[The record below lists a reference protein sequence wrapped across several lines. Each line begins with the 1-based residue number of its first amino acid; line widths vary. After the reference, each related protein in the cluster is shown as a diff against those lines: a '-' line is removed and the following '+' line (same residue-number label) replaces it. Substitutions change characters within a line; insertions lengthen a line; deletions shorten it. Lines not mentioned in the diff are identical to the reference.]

1 MSGEDTVETA
11 DVIVVGAGNAAM
23 CAALSAQEAG
33 ARVLV
38 LERAPEGDRGGN
50 SAHSGGAFRT
60 VYDGVE
66 DLKRIVPD
74 LTEAEIAMTDF
85 GTYTRD
91 TFFDDCMRLSN
102 WRANADLIEVL
113 VNRSLETMVWMR
125 EKGVRFVPIYG
136 RQAFKVDGRFK
147 FWGGLTVEAVGG
159 GQGLMDM
166 LFASAGKRGIRVL
179 YNARAVGLLAE
190 DDGVHGVEVVHE
202 GKRRALRAKAIVLGS
217 GGFHANAEWRARYLG
232 PDWDL
237 AKPRGTRFN
246 TGDGIQMARDAGA
259 LSYGHWSG
267 CHSVAYDRCA
277 PEFGEL
283 GLVGQQKNGF
293 PMGIMVNLRGERFFN
308 EGADFRN
315 YIYATLGK
323 SVLQQPSGLAWQ
335 VFDQHVMHLLS
346 DEYRIRQITK
356 VQADTIEE
364 LAEKMGDVGREG
376 FLRTVREWNA
386 AVRTDVPFNPN
397 IRDGRG
403 TVGLKVP
410 KTNWANPLTKPPF
423 IAIGITCGVTCTYGG
438 IRVDEAAQVVS
449 EDGSVIPGLFATGE
463 MVGGLYYTGYPGGA
477 GLMSGSV
484 FGRLAGSG
492 AAAYAARAGNMA
504 KA

>member
-1 MSGEDTVETA
+1 MGGEDTVEAA

-159 GQGLMDM
+159 GQGLMNM
-166 LFASAGKRGIRVL
+166 LFTSAGKRGIRVL
-179 YNARAVGLLAE
+179 YNARAVGLLAD

-202 GKRRALRAKAIVLGS
+202 GKRRALRAKAVVLGS

-323 SVLQQPSGLAWQ
+323 AVLQQPSGLAWQ
-335 VFDQHVMHLLS
+335 VFDQHVIHLLS

-364 LAEKMGDVGREG
+364 LAEKMGDVDREG

-423 IAIGITCGVTCTYGG
+423 IAIGITSGVTCTYGG

-449 EDGSVIPGLFATGE
+449 EDGPTIPGLFATGE

-477 GLMSGSV
+477 GLMSGAV

-492 AAAYAARAGNMA
+492 AAAYAARAGSTG

>member
-1 MSGEDTVETA
+1 MDSF

-60 VYDGVE
+60 VYDGID

-74 LTEAEIAMTDF
+74 LTGAEIAMSDF
-85 GTYTRD
+85 GTYTRE
-91 TFFDDCMRLSN
+91 TYFDDCMRLSN
-102 WRANADLIEVL
+102 WRANADLIQVL
-113 VNRSLETMVWMR
+113 VDRSLDTMEWMVG
-125 EKGVRFVPIYG
+125 KGVRFVPIYG
-136 RQAFKVDGRFK
+136 RQAFKIDGKFK

-159 GQGLMDM
+159 GRGLMDM
-166 LFASAGKRGIRVL
+166 LFASAAKRDIAVEYG
-179 YNARAVGLLAE
+179 ARGVGLRFG
-190 DDGVHGVEVVHE
+190 DDGVSGVEVVQ
-202 GKRRALRAKAIVLGS
+202 GGRRRVIATKSVVLGS

-267 CHSVAYDRCA
+267 CHAVAYDRCA
-277 PEFGEL
+277 PEFGEM

-293 PMGIMVNLRGERFFN
+293 PMGIIVNLKGERFFN

-323 SVLQQPSGLAWQ
+323 AILQQPAGYAWQ
-335 VFDQHVMHLLS
+335 IFDQHAAHLLS

-356 VQADTIEE
+356 VEANTLEE
-364 LAEKMGDVGREG
+364 LAEKMGDIDREG
-376 FLRTVREWNA
+376 FLRTMREFNA
-386 AVRTDVPFNPN
+386 AVMVDKPFNPN

-403 TVGLKVP
+403 TQGLAVP
-410 KTNWANPLTKPPF
+410 KSNWANPYTKPPF
-423 IAIGITCGVTCTYGG
+423 IAVGVTTGLTCTYGG
-438 IRVDEAAQVVS
+438 IRINEASEVVS
-449 EDGSVIPGLFATGE
+449 EDGPTIPGLFATGE
-463 MVGGLYYTGYPGGA
+463 LVGGLYYTGYPGGA

-484 FGRLAGSG
+484 FGRLAGAG
-492 AAAYAARAGNMA
+492 AAARA
-504 KA
+504 KR

>member
-1 MSGEDTVETA
+1 MSGEQEQQPV
-11 DVIVVGAGNAAM
+11 DVVVVGAGNAAM
-23 CAALSAQEAG
+23 CAALSAEEAG

-60 VYDGVE
+60 VYGGVE
-66 DLKRIVPD
+66 DLQRIIPD

-91 TFFDDCMRLSN
+91 TFFDDCMRLSH
-102 WRANADLIEVL
+102 WRANADLIQVL
-113 VNRSLETMVWMR
+113 VDRSLETMVWMR
-125 EKGVRFVPIYG
+125 GKGVRFVPIYG

-159 GQGLMDM
+159 GRGLMDM
-166 LFASAGKRGIRVL
+166 LFAAGEKRGVRVL
-179 YNARAVGLLAE
+179 YGTRAVGLLTD
-190 DDGVHGVEVVHE
+190 DDGVHGVEVVQE
-202 GKRRALRAKAIVLGS
+202 GRRRRIRARAVVLGS

-246 TGDGIQMARDAGA
+246 TGDGIQMARSIGA
-259 LSYGHWSG
+259 MSYGHWSG

-323 SVLQQPSGLAWQ
+323 AVLRQPSGLAWQ
-335 VFDQHVMHLLS
+335 VFDQRVAHLLS

-364 LAEKMGDVGREG
+364 LAERMGDVDREG

-403 TVGLKVP
+403 TVGLPVP
-410 KTNWANPLTKPPF
+410 KTHWANPLDTPPF
-423 IAIGITCGVTCTYGG
+423 FAVGITCGVTCTYGG
-438 IRVDEAAQVVS
+438 IRVNETAAVVS
-449 EDGSVIPGLFATGE
+449 EDGPVIPGLFATGE

-477 GLMSGSV
+477 GLMSGAV
-484 FGRLAGSG
+484 FGRLAGHG
-492 AAAYAARAGNMA
+492 AALYARGAGEARR
-504 KA
+504 